1 MKSIKLPMALIVGI
15 SIGAAVVFLSA
26 RSISGYWPLP
36 LFIVCPIAMI
46 GMMLMMRD
54 DRSAA
59 GTLANSGRPA
69 VSYGSSGFRGSRLS
83 LRRRFSSLQRTQRG
97 THTHE

>member
-1 MKSIKLPMALIVGI
+1 MKSLKPPMALIVGI
-15 SIGAAVVFLSA
+15 CIGAAVVLLLSA

-46 GMMLMMRD
+46 GMMLMMRN

-59 GTLANSGRPA
+59 GDPR
-69 VSYGSSGFRGSRLS
+69 
-83 LRRRFSSLQRTQRG
+83 Q
-97 THTHE
+97 